1 MKRMNRKLIVLTIA
15 LLFAGLFQLKAQFDG
30 MFTQYMFNEM
40 FINPAY
46 AGSKE
51 AMSATLLHRQQ
62 WVSFPGRPITSSFS
76 FHGPIVNGKMG
87 LGISFLNEKVGAL
100 NRNLLYGSYAYR
112 LKTSETGTLAL
123 GLMGGLDNQVNRF
136 DQIKVTDVVGGAV
149 DPNFS
154 TNSMNLIGGNFGTGL
169 YYSTKNYY
177 AGLSIPRMLDNQ
189 VKQTWNAS
197 RTYMI
202 TSLDPKLFTYYFTA
216 GGVYKVNEDLRL
228 KGTAMLKMVKNAP
241 LSLDVTASAL
251 IKETLWVG
259 LAYRSNSALS
269 LILGAQVNK
278 QLLVSYSYDYGLN
291 SIQKYSNGSHEIGL
305 NYLFSYKSYKAIT
318 PRYF

>member
-1 MKRMNRKLIVLTIA
+1 MKKMKRKIVVLFT
-15 LLFAGLFQLKAQFDG
+15 LLLVVCATNVKAQFDG

-62 WVSFPGRPITSSFS
+62 WIGFPGRPVTTSFS

-112 LKTSETGTLAL
+112 LKTSATGTLAL

-136 DQIKVTDVVGGAV
+136 DQIKVTDAVGGAI

-154 TNSMNLIGGNFGTGL
+154 TNSMNLTGGNFGTGL
-169 YYSTKNYY
+169 YYSTKSFY
-177 AGLSIPRMLDNQ
+177 AGVSIPRMLDNQ
-189 VKQTWNAS
+189 VKQSWNGS
-197 RTYMI
+197 KTYMI
-202 TSLDPKLFTYYFTA
+202 TSLDAKLFTYYLTA
-216 GGVYKVNEDLRL
+216 GGVYKVNEDVRV
-228 KGTAMLKMVKNAP
+228 KGTAMLKVVRNAP

-259 LAYRSNSALS
+259 LAYRNRSALS

-291 SIQKYSNGSHEIGL
+291 SIQKYSSGSHEIGL